1 MEAGLQKI
9 SNSVSSTRR
18 AGGLAMEY
26 QMVWPSRRARTK
38 PSRRS
43 SDKCCDTVESRRP
56 RKLREIAHR
65 PLALGQLAED
75 QQPMAIAERAQQL
88 ACLLGCRSHVVWVDL
103 HRRTFTLAYLR

>member
-38 PSRRS
+38 PVTPQQRQM
-43 SDKCCDTVESRRP
+43 
-56 RKLREIAHR
+56 LRHGGIAQAEKGGEIAHR

-103 HRRTFTLAYLR
+103 HRCTFTLAYLR